1 MALLPNTQ
9 LVLSSLCG
17 SVSSYACSSVHA
29 GIKIGTS
36 VSSQCCM
43 YYICMYF
50 VSTAEIQKYNA
61 YVSLFIP
68 FLLSLFS
75 TYFLASPFLL
85 LFPLLFSLLFF
96 LPSILPPTINRCAIY
111 LSVQVNGTGLCQYRT
126 DLGVL
131 PIDWTD

>member
-1 MALLPNTQ
+1 
-9 LVLSSLCG
+9 
-17 SVSSYACSSVHA
+17 
-29 GIKIGTS
+29 
-36 VSSQCCM
+36 
-43 YYICMYF
+43 MYF

-96 LPSILPPTINRCAIY
+96 LPSILLPTINRCAIY